1 MFIFIFSYFEV
12 LNNAGIKITT
22 LIIMTAL
29 TGLGMLLAYP
39 TITISAQENM
49 TNTDQNMT
57 NTDQNMTNTNQ
68 NMTNTDQNM
77 TALGSGTISGASKRI
92 WLTQN
97 HI

>member
-1 MFIFIFSYFEV
+1 MFIFILLYFEV
-12 LNNAGIKITT
+12 LNNAGITITT

-29 TGLGMLLAYP
+29 MGLGMLLAYP

-57 NTDQNMTNTNQ
+57 NTDQNMTNTDQ

-77 TALGSGTISGASKRI
+77 TSLGFGTISGAGRGAG
-92 WLTQN
+92 
-97 HI
+97 

>member
-22 LIIMTAL
+22 LIIMTTL
-29 TGLGMLLAYP
+29 TGLWMLLAYP

-57 NTDQNMTNTNQ
+57 
-68 NMTNTDQNM
+68 
-77 TALGSGTISGASKRI
+77 ALGSGTISGANRGTS
-92 WLTQN
+92 
-97 HI
+97 

>member
-22 LIIMTAL
+22 FIMTAL

-39 TITISAQENM
+39 TIIISAQENM

-57 NTDQNMTNTNQ
+57 NTDQNMTNT
-68 NMTNTDQNM
+68 DQNM
-77 TALGSGTISGASKRI
+77 TELGSGTISSALRGAS
-92 WLTQN
+92 
-97 HI
+97 

>member
-1 MFIFIFSYFEV
+1 MLWDNIIIEKSTICLYSYFHIFEV

-57 NTDQNMTNTNQ
+57 NTDQNMT
-68 NMTNTDQNM
+68 
-77 TALGSGTISGASKRI
+77 ALGSGTISGAGRG
-92 WLTQN
+92 TG
-97 HI
+97 

>member
-1 MFIFIFSYFEV
+1 M
-12 LNNAGIKITT
+12 NNAGIKITT

-57 NTDQNMTNTNQ
+57 NTDQNMT
-68 NMTNTDQNM
+68 
-77 TALGSGTISGASKRI
+77 ALGFGTISGAGRGAG
-92 WLTQN
+92 
-97 HI
+97 

>member
-22 LIIMTAL
+22 LIIITAL

-57 NTDQNMTNTNQ
+57 NTD
-68 NMTNTDQNM
+68 DQNM
-77 TALGSGTISGASKRI
+77 TTLGSGTISGAGRG
-92 WLTQN
+92 TG
-97 HI
+97 

>member
-1 MFIFIFSYFEV
+1 

-49 TNTDQNMT
+49 TNTDQNI
-57 NTDQNMTNTNQ
+57 
-68 NMTNTDQNM
+68 TNTDQNM
-77 TALGSGTISGASKRI
+77 TALGSGTISGAGRG
-92 WLTQN
+92 TG
-97 HI
+97 

>member
-22 LIIMTAL
+22 LIIMTTL
-29 TGLGMLLAYP
+29 TSLWMLLAYP

-57 NTDQNMTNTNQ
+57 NTDQNMTNT
-68 NMTNTDQNM
+68 DQNM
-77 TALGSGTISGASKRI
+77 TALGYGTISGAGRGSS
-92 WLTQN
+92 
-97 HI
+97 

>member
-1 MFIFIFSYFEV
+1 MFIFILSYFGV

-22 LIIMTAL
+22 LIIMTTL
-29 TGLGMLLAYP
+29 TGLGILLAYP

-57 NTDQNMTNTNQ
+57 NTDQNMTNTDQ

-77 TALGSGTISGASKRI
+77 SALGYGIISGAGRGAS
-92 WLTQN
+92 
-97 HI
+97 